1 VTLEIRKAIPED
13 ASTIVEVLDH
23 ADFLNDCYRGEAGIS
38 FVKDN
43 TDIIWLAGLDGQVV
57 SVMVV
62 HPDLGGLKIKLI
74 VTRPGPEFERHGYAR
89 ALTRKA
95 KQIAADDKVDLVA
108 YIENE
113 NEKSKNLL
121 ITEDLKLDGKS
132 ADGLP
137 RYIFWRET
145 H

>member
-13 ASTIVEVLDH
+13 AGAIVEVLAH
-23 ADFLNDCYRGEAGIS
+23 ADSNDCYRGEAGIS

-43 TDIIWLAGLDGQVV
+43 TDIIWLADLDGQVV
-57 SVMVV
+57 SVMVA
-62 HPDLGGLKIKLI
+62 HPDLGCLKIKLI

-95 KQIAADDKVDLVA
+95 KGLAADDKVDLAA
-108 YIENE
+108 YPKIQE
-113 NEKSKNLL
+113 SKNLL
-121 ITEDLKLDGKS
+121 ITEHFKLDGKS

-137 RYIFWRET
+137 RYIFRREN

>member
-13 ASTIVEVLDH
+13 ARAIVEVLDH
-23 ADFLNDCYRGEAGIS
+23 ADLMDCYRGEAGIS
-38 FVKDN
+38 FIKDN
-43 TDIIWLAGLDGQVV
+43 TDIIWLADLDGQVV

-62 HPDLGGLKIKLI
+62 HPDLGCLKIKLI

-121 ITEDLKLDGKS
+121 ITEDFKLDGKS